1 MTNNDFDYSD
11 YANETLYYAIDAA
24 RANIKEYKQSM
35 KSLNKKLN
43 APKGYS
49 KKKIEVFEYRY
60 LTAER
65 MITSLTKEIIE
76 CQEELA
82 KREAE
87 VYFQLDSMGRSLQQL
102 NDDSEEINADP
113 TIPSESKS
121 EMLWANQVEKAK
133 RCELIAQLRSVQG
146 R

>member
-1 MTNNDFDYSD
+1 MTDFNYSE
-11 YANETLYYAIDAA
+11 YANETLYYAIDEA

-43 APKGYS
+43 APRGYS

-60 LTAER
+60 LTAEK
-65 MITSLTKEIIE
+65 MIASLTKEIIE

-82 KREAE
+82 KREVE
-87 VYFQLDSMGRSLQQL
+87 VYAQLDSMGRSLQQID
-102 NDDSEEINADP
+102 DDSEEINADP
-113 TIPSESKS
+113 SILSESKS
-121 EMLWANQVEKAK
+121 EMLWANQVEKAR

>member
-1 MTNNDFDYSD
+1 MTDFNYSEF
-11 YANETLYYAIDAA
+11 ANETLYYAIDEA
-24 RANIKEYKQSM
+24 RDNIKEYKQSI

-43 APKGYS
+43 APRGYS
-49 KKKIEVFEYRY
+49 KKKLELFEYRIVV
-60 LTAER
+60 AER

-82 KREAE
+82 KREVE
-87 VYFQLDSMGRSLQQL
+87 VYFKLDSMGRSLQQID
-102 NDDSEEINADP
+102 DDSEEINADP
-113 TIPSESKS
+113 SISSEEKS

>member
-1 MTNNDFDYSD
+1 
-11 YANETLYYAIDAA
+11 
-24 RANIKEYKQSM
+24 M

-65 MITSLTKEIIE
+65 MISSLTKEIIE

-87 VYFQLDSMGRSLQQL
+87 VYFQLDSMGRSLQQI

>member
-1 MTNNDFDYSD
+1 MTDFNYSEF
-11 YANETLYYAIDAA
+11 ANETLYYAIDEA
-24 RANIKEYKQSM
+24 RDNIKEYKQSI

-49 KKKIEVFEYRY
+49 KKKLELFEYRIVV
-60 LTAER
+60 AER
-65 MITSLTKEIIE
+65 MIASLTKEIIE

-82 KREAE
+82 KREVE
-87 VYFQLDSMGRSLQQL
+87 VYFKLDSMGRSLQQID
-102 NDDSEEINADP
+102 DDSEEINADP
-113 TIPSESKS
+113 SISSEEKS